1 MTGKL
6 PVTTLRAGW
15 NPNHTQSH
23 EKTGVKSMFKNS
35 SEVLKF
41 IKEKDVKFLDIRFTD
56 LPGVQQHFNIPAHS
70 VDEEFFTVGQLF
82 DGSSIRGFQQ
92 IHESDLQLIPDVTTA
107 YVDAFRDELTLIMV
121 FDIYNPRNGEI
132 YSRDPRQVAHKAEK
146 FLASTGIADT
156 AFFAPEAEFY
166 IFDDVRY
173 DVRQNRSFYE
183 VDSIEGAWN
192 TGRMEE
198 GGNLANKT
206 PYKGGYFP
214 VTPVDH
220 FADLRDDICLKLE
233 DAGLI
238 VERSHHEVGTG
249 GQAEINY
256 RFNTMVK
263 AADDILK
270 FKYIVKNTA
279 LQWGKTATFMPK
291 PLFGDNGSGMHTHQ
305 SLWND
310 GKPLFYDEKGYG
322 GLSDLARWYIGGIL
336 KHAPALLAFTNPSL
350 NSYHRLVKGFE
361 APVNLVYSA
370 GNRSAAIRIPITGT
384 NPKAK
389 RIEFRAPDAA
399 SNPYLAFAAQMMA
412 GLDGIINKIEP
423 HEPVDKDLYE
433 LPPEEAKSIPQVPGS
448 LEEALVALENDHEFL
463 LAGGVFTEDLIETWV
478 SFKRENEILPMAQRP
493 HPFEFELYYGV

>member
-1 MTGKL
+1 
-6 PVTTLRAGW
+6 
-15 NPNHTQSH
+15 
-23 EKTGVKSMFKNS
+23 MFSNS
-35 SEVLKF
+35 SEVLSF
-41 IKEKDVKFLDIRFTD
+41 IKDTDVKFLDIRFTD
-56 LPGVQQHFNIPAHS
+56 LPGVQQHFNIPAS
-70 VDEEFFTVGQLF
+70 TVDEEFFTVGQLF
-82 DGSSIRGFQQ
+82 DGSSIRGFQS

-107 YVDAFRDELTLIMV
+107 YVDPFRAERTLVMV

-132 YSRDPRQVAHKAEK
+132 YGRDPRQVAKKAER

-156 AFFAPEAEFY
+156 AFFAPEAEFF

-173 DVRQNRSFYE
+173 EVNQHTSFYS
-183 VDSIEGAWN
+183 VDSEEGAWN
-192 TGRMEE
+192 TGRVEQ

-214 VTPVDH
+214 VTPVDKM
-220 FADLRDDICLKLE
+220 ADIRDDICLKLAE
-233 DAGLI
+233 VGLL
-238 VERSHHEVGTG
+238 VERSHHEVGTA
-249 GQAEINY
+249 GQNEINY

-263 AADDILK
+263 SADDILK

-279 LQWGKTATFMPK
+279 DQWGKTATFMPK

-310 GKPLFYDEKGYG
+310 GKPLFYDEAGYG
-322 GLSDLARWYIGGIL
+322 GLSDIARWYIGGLL
-336 KHAPALLAFTNPSL
+336 KHAPAVLAFTNPTI
-350 NSYHRLVKGFE
+350 NSYRRLVKGFE

-389 RIEFRAPDAA
+389 RIEFRAPDA
-399 SNPYLAFAAQMMA
+399 SGNPYLAFAAQMMA
-412 GLDGIINKIEP
+412 GLDGIVNKIEP

-433 LPPEEAKSIPQVPGS
+433 LPPEEAKGIPQVPGN

-463 LAGGVFTEDLIETWV
+463 TQGGVFTEDLITTWIEY
-478 SFKRENEILPMAQRP
+478 KRESELLPYAQRP
-493 HPFEFELYYGV
+493 HPFEYEMYYGV